1 MSNQDWLS
9 KKLVK
14 QLKMK
19 QKNKEEDFFSMLL
32 GTLATSIL
40 GNELAGK
47 EVIRA
52 VKNF

>member
-1 MSNQDWLS
+1 MII
-9 KKLVK
+9 
-14 QLKMK
+14 
-19 QKNKEEDFFSMLL
+19 KEISETTENEAKEQRGGFFSMLL

-52 VKNF
+52 VKTF